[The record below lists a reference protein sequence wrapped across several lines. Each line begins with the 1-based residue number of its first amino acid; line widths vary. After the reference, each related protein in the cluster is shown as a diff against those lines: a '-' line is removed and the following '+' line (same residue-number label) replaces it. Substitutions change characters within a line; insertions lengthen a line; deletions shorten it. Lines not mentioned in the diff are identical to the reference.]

1 MTPKDQEALGENAL
15 DNARSIEDSASL
27 DTLNEKRRA
36 TLAEIDS
43 ARFSCAR
50 LPSALLDF
58 IDRDASRWFHVR
70 VCLVAGAGFFTDA

>member
-1 MTPKDQEALGENAL
+1 MTPKDQEAVGRIAL
-15 DNARSIEDSASL
+15 DDARSLDDSASL

-43 ARFSCAR
+43 ARFSYAR
-50 LPSALLDF
+50 LSFTLVDL
-58 IDRDASRWFHVR
+58 IDRGVHRWFHVR